1 MNEWERRE
9 AVTHA
14 LGDAIPAGAN
24 WERRSAARP
33 GDLRGDL
40 VLPLG
45 QSLVTGLV
53 GGLVGGILGGWT
65 WAAVAAVAAFGLAWL
80 VLLAQ
85 TRQGLSTVEWVTGQD
100 PAEDHIINPGAPA
113 RSVRIELAE
122 QRPGGGRLRFLD
134 LPITEARLSD
144 VARAVLEGGANFSRP
159 GLAGVLSQNE
169 YHKLAKAMLA
179 AGLLVDVG
187 GNRRELSA
195 AGRALLRRVLG

>member
-45 QSLVTGLV
+45 QALITGLA
-53 GGLVGGILGGWT
+53 GGLIGGILGGWA

-113 RSVRIELAE
+113 RSVRVELAE
-122 QRPGGGRLRFLD
+122 QHGGGHVLRFLD
-134 LPITEARLSD
+134 LPVTEAKLGD
-144 VARAVLEGGANFSRP
+144 VARAVLSDGASFSRD
-159 GLAGVLSQNE
+159 GLAKVLTQGE
-169 YHKLAKAMLA
+169 YRRLAAAMVK
-179 AGLLVDVG
+179 AGLLVDLP

-195 AGRALLRRVLG
+195 AGRALLRQIKA